1 MARDLFRHTYAVI
14 PLPVSGIPHYAG
26 GKTSAEDVSGLPM
39 PVDLNTIYPKL
50 INLLLDT
57 VFVVDEHGTI
67 LYVSDACEEL
77 LGYAA
82 REMIGTTIFD
92 YVLPEDLDAT
102 LASAASVTSGKR
114 QLNFENR
121 YRHRDGRTVH
131 ILWSAS
137 WYEQDR
143 LRIGLA
149 RDVTALKQA
158 ELHLRFLAHHDPLTG
173 LTNRSLFSDRLE
185 TALHTADRNN
195 TGLALLFLDLDDFK
209 PINDQFGH
217 ELGDQLLVQMAR
229 RLEQCTRDTDTV
241 ARMGGDEF
249 TVLLTGID
257 NQVSQAIAVDKIRA
271 TLAEPF
277 KLGERSVF
285 LSCSIGAALYP
296 EDGRTAS
303 ALLGCADGRMYDHKR
318 RQSTSTTL

>member
-1 MARDLFRHTYAVI
+1 
-14 PLPVSGIPHYAG
+14 
-26 GKTSAEDVSGLPM
+26 M
-39 PVDLNTIYPKL
+39 PVDLNTIYTKL

-67 LYVSDACEEL
+67 VYVSDACEEL
-77 LGYAA
+77 LGYTA
-82 REMIGTTIFD
+82 REMIGTTIYD

-102 LASAASVTSGKR
+102 LEEAASVTGGKR
-114 QLNFENR
+114 QMNFENR
-121 YRHRDGRTVH
+121 YRHRDGRAVH

-137 WYEQDR
+137 RYEQDR

-149 RDVTALKQA
+149 RDITALKQA
-158 ELHLRFLAHHDPLTG
+158 EQHLRFLAHHDPLTG
-173 LTNRSLFSDRLE
+173 LTNRSLFADRLE
-185 TALHTADRNN
+185 TALRTTDRHN

-217 ELGDQLLVQMAR
+217 EMGDQLLVQMAR

-257 NQVSQAIAVDKIRA
+257 NHVSLATAVDKIRA

-277 KLGERSVF
+277 RLGDRSVSV
-285 LSCSIGAALYP
+285 SCSIGTALYP

-303 ALLGCADGRMYDHKR
+303 ALLSCADGRMYDHKR
-318 RQSTSTTL
+318 RQSTATTL

>member
-1 MARDLFRHTYAVI
+1 
-14 PLPVSGIPHYAG
+14 
-26 GKTSAEDVSGLPM
+26 M

-67 LYVSDACEEL
+67 VYVSDACEEL
-77 LGYAA
+77 LGYTA
-82 REMIGTTIFD
+82 REMIGTTIYD

-102 LASAASVTSGKR
+102 LEEAASVTGGKR
-114 QLNFENR
+114 QMNFENR
-121 YRHRDGRTVH
+121 YRHRDGRAVH

-137 WYEQDR
+137 RYEQDR

-149 RDVTALKQA
+149 RDITALKQA
-158 ELHLRFLAHHDPLTG
+158 EQHLRFLAHHDPLTG
-173 LTNRSLFSDRLE
+173 LTNRSLFADRLE
-185 TALHTADRNN
+185 TALRTTDRHN

-217 ELGDQLLVQMAR
+217 EMGDQLLVQVAR
-229 RLEQCTRDTDTV
+229 RLEQCTRDSDTV

-249 TVLLTGID
+249 TVLLTDID
-257 NQVSQAIAVDKIRA
+257 NHVSLAIAVDKIRA

-277 KLGERSVF
+277 KLGDRSVF
-285 LSCSIGAALYP
+285 LSCSIGTAFYP

-303 ALLGCADGRMYDHKR
+303 ALLSCADGRMYDHKR
-318 RQSTSTTL
+318 RQRASTAL